1 MRITARN
8 VCAGAR
14 PSVLLRR
21 RDNPG
26 TERVEINVGQ
36 GRYQMIG
43 IERRR
48 VVASLPE
55 VSAVAVCL
63 APRLGIGVVCAAYGS
78 AHRFICC
85 RYDDQMDVIR
95 HEAEAENSDT
105 VALASFLAKKTQVP
119 YIVTVVQEYLA
130 AVVSPLGD
138 VVWGSGHYHAG
149 CTRQGA
155 SIAERSRGQS
165 RLTVPR

>member
-1 MRITARN
+1 
-8 VCAGAR
+8 
-14 PSVLLRR
+14 
-21 RDNPG
+21 
-26 TERVEINVGQ
+26 
-36 GRYQMIG
+36 
-43 IERRR
+43 
-48 VVASLPE
+48 
-55 VSAVAVCL
+55 
-63 APRLGIGVVCAAYGS
+63 
-78 AHRFICC
+78 
-85 RYDDQMDVIR
+85 MDVIR